1 MNPSTLTE
9 LRYVLN
15 IFHMPWWLLADN
27 PILWSS
33 EDHLWN
39 KAIPPNFGS
48 KTATTFCHVYCGRLG
63 QRNQSTPWPLT
74 LINPGLECC
83 IQGVAICVPCC
94 VKASL
99 LPHSLSSLPVFRS
112 SQVIRRGLLKPRDD
126 RMTHYYHLKL
136 EMYVCLGSDE
146 MQLSTF
152 TKKLYN
158 RPLMIIFKQTVFV
171 YFHFILF

>member
-1 MNPSTLTE
+1 MA
-9 LRYVLN
+9 R
-15 IFHMPWWLLADN
+15 
-27 PILWSS
+27 
-33 EDHLWN
+33 N
-39 KAIPPNFGS
+39 KPIPPNFGS

-63 QRNQSTPWPLT
+63 QRTQSTPWPLT

-126 RMTHYYHLKL
+126 RMAHYFHLKL
-136 EMYVCLGSDE
+136 DRNVCLETVMKCSQAHLRQNVE
-146 MQLSTF
+146 FYVIFHAAYTLMHQL
-152 TKKLYN
+152 
-158 RPLMIIFKQTVFV
+158 
-171 YFHFILF
+171 